1 MRKIAYYFFGG
12 IFLLFSFYA
21 CHDDDD
27 NDDDGIPKETIDTNG
42 WIKENMEASYL
53 WNKELPDIDY
63 TRESDPEAYFKK
75 LLIATDTLSWITDDY
90 TSLAAGY
97 AGEPVTMG
105 YDPTF
110 YVFNDNE
117 TIFIVVDYV
126 YPGSAAD
133 KAGLKRGDIILSI
146 DNTDLNRSNY
156 SDLYSGTSYSVQL
169 GEADFGSDGSITIG
183 PSGESLDL
191 TAQVTTTD
199 PAIYNTIFNI
209 NGHKIGYLVY
219 VEFVTGSDNG
229 FLNSLDQ
236 IFDEFKSEGISDLIV
251 DLRYNPGG
259 DIDAA
264 AHLASEIAPSDV
276 VQNEEILVSLEYNND
291 LQSYLESDPVENAD
305 YLAYHFTKDVSN
317 ANLSRVYFLTTSG
330 TASASE
336 LTISGLYPYME
347 VVQIGEPTYG
357 KYLGAW
363 IIPDDNEEWAIV
375 PIVMKYANADGLTD
389 FADGLPP
396 DYEMYDD
403 LLTAVPFGDTSD
415 PMVAKAIELATGEST
430 AAVSAS
436 VRSAAFS
443 RFKRLTPVAKE
454 MKQKR
459 NLYVPA
465 PDGLQDFIRK

>member
-1 MRKIAYYFFGG
+1 MRRIAYYFLGG
-12 IFLLFSFYA
+12 VFLLFSFYA

-27 NDDDGIPKETIDTNG
+27 GIPKETIDTNQ
-42 WIKENMEASYL
+42 WIKENMESSYL
-53 WNKELPDIDY
+53 WNTELPNIDY
-63 TRESDPEAYFKK
+63 TKESDPEAYFYK
-75 LLIATDTLSWITDDY
+75 LVTDNDTLSWITDDY
-90 TSLAAGY
+90 ASLASSY

-105 YDPTF
+105 YDPAF

-117 TIFIVVDYV
+117 TVFIVVDYV
-126 YPGSAAD
+126 YPGSAAEE
-133 KAGLKRGDIILSI
+133 AGLKRGDIILSI
-146 DNTDLNRSNY
+146 DNTDLNTSNY
-156 SDLYSGTSYSVQL
+156 YDLYSGTSYSVQL
-169 GEADFGSDGSITIG
+169 GEAAFGDNSVTIG
-183 PSGESLDL
+183 SSGESLDL
-191 TAQVTTTD
+191 TARVTTTD
-199 PAIYNTIFNI
+199 PAIYNTVFNI

-219 VEFVTGSDNG
+219 VEFVTGSNNG

-276 VQNEEILVSLEYNND
+276 VQNEEILVSLEYNTD
-291 LQSYLESDPVENAD
+291 LQAYLESDPVEYAD
-305 YLAYHFTKDVSN
+305 YLTYTFDKAVAGSN
-317 ANLSRVYFLTTSG
+317 LQRVYFLTTSG

-336 LTISGLYPYME
+336 LTISGLDPYMD

-363 IIPDDNEEWAIV
+363 VIPDDNNEWAMI
-375 PIVMKYANADGLTD
+375 PIVMKYANANDYTD

-396 DYEMYDD
+396 DYQMDDD

-415 PMVAKAIELATGEST
+415 PMVAKAIELATGESM
-430 AAVSAS
+430 ASASVS
-436 VRSAAFS
+436 VRSAAFNR

-454 MKQKR
+454 VKQKR